1 MTSDVTLKGQVET
14 RHFKKGTPSLLWNS
28 VGFIGL
34 EFGIFRRLGRYLHNL
49 VLIKTHLAVEKG
61 LKVDFFGFWTGFSQ
75 FQAEKAFW
83 KGFKRG
89 SKGHFFGKSIQH

>member
-1 MTSDVTLKGQVET
+1 M
-14 RHFKKGTPSLLWNS
+14 
-28 VGFIGL
+28 GL
-34 EFGIFRRLGRYLHNL
+34 DFGIFRRLGRYLHNL

-61 LKVDFFGFWTGFSQ
+61 LKVDFFGFWTGFSSQ

-89 SKGHFFGKSIQH
+89 SKVHFFLVNRSNTKAPAMKRSIF

>member
-1 MTSDVTLKGQVET
+1 MLGLWVW
-14 RHFKKGTPSLLWNS
+14 SLVFS
-28 VGFIGL
+28 G
-34 EFGIFRRLGRYLHNL
+34 GRYLHNL

-61 LKVDFFGFWTGFSQ
+61 LKIAYLGFWTGFSQ

-89 SKGHFFGKSIQH
+89 SKVHFFGKSIQH

>member
-1 MTSDVTLKGQVET
+1 MRQDILKRVHHHYYGIVL
-14 RHFKKGTPSLLWNS
+14 GLLVWSLVFS
-28 VGFIGL
+28 GG
-34 EFGIFRRLGRYLHNL
+34 EGIL